1 MAVFWFLAGAVTTV
15 AALIIATPWL
25 RKWPRLGSLPLLP
38 WQASLGA
45 GLVVLAVFGS
55 SHWLGMGGAATS
67 SGVAAPGNIA
77 AGAFGSAVQ
86 VYDRATDGSA
96 MAAGSAGNMPG
107 AANAGAGS
115 MDSAIANLEARLAK
129 GGGSADDWE
138 LLAKAFEFLGR
149 PADAAKA
156 RAHQLP
162 APGANPDAATAKSSA
177 AAAAGS
183 GTVVSGEIEL
193 ASSLAGKA
201 KAGEALFIFAK
212 SMASPGPPVA
222 VYRSSV
228 GRWPVK
234 FRLDDS
240 QSMLP
245 GRNLSNAGR
254 VTVEARISQSGQPLP
269 SAGDLEGSS
278 GTIDPA
284 DQKPLK
290 ILINRVVP

>member
-1 MAVFWFLAGAVTTV
+1 MAVFWFLAGAVTAV
-15 AALIIATPWL
+15 AALIIAMPWL
-25 RKWPRLGSLPLLP
+25 RKWPRFGSLPLLP

-55 SHWLGMGGAATS
+55 SHWLGTGRTVTS

-162 APGANPDAATAKSSA
+162 APGANPEAATAKSIA
-177 AAAAGS
+177 AAAAARHRRQRRDR
-183 GTVVSGEIEL
+183 TRL
-193 ASSLAGKA
+193 L
-201 KAGEALFIFAK
+201 
-212 SMASPGPPVA
+212 PGGQSQSRRDAVHLRQIRGVA
-222 VYRSSV
+222 RSS
-228 GRWPVK
+228 GR
-234 FRLDDS
+234 
-240 QSMLP
+240 
-245 GRNLSNAGR
+245 R
-254 VTVEARISQSGQPLP
+254 VPRQRRTLA
-269 SAGDLEGSS
+269 A
-278 GTIDPA
+278 
-284 DQKPLK
+284 
-290 ILINRVVP
+290 